1 MLNISRALIFS
12 DPLLH
17 GQGVPDYSLAI
28 TCTVFQVLV
37 QQIVFVYPFIFT
49 TSPISPIGEV
59 YRTHLN
65 DMLRAAGGI

>member
-17 GQGVPDYSLAI
+17 GQGAPDYSLAI

-37 QQIVFVYPFIFT
+37 RQAVFAYPFILD
-49 TSPISPIGEV
+49 TSPVSPAGEV